1 MAGTSKSYRRL
12 SNPPVPIE
20 KTSVNSFGQLETY
33 LEWDVYQA
41 KYTPGQHV
49 MDSDGRCTGNPGMD
63 AAYYA
68 HGPEHGDG
76 GAQTHIVNTPV
87 PPTNNTNDTFPASL
101 PMTLS

>member
-1 MAGTSKSYRRL
+1 MSGPSKSYHRT
-12 SNPPVPIE
+12 NIPPIPVV
-20 KTSVNSFGQLETY
+20 KTSINSYGNIESY

-49 MDSDGRCTGNPGMD
+49 MDSTGLCTANPGMD

-68 HGPEHGDG
+68 RGPEHGDG
-76 GAQTHIVNTPV
+76 GPQTHIVNNS
-87 PPTNNTNDTFPASL
+87 PPTNTNSDTFPASL

>member
-12 SNPPVPIE
+12 SNPPVPVSRVAI
-20 KTSVNSFGQLETY
+20 NSFGQPETY

-49 MDSDGRCTGNPGMD
+49 MDSDGMCTSNLGMD
-63 AAYYA
+63 PDYYA
-68 HGPEHGDG
+68 PGPEHGDG
-76 GAQTHIVNTPV
+76 GPQVHVINTPV
-87 PPTNNTNDTFPASL
+87 PPTQADTFPASL